1 MCGLR
6 RRGGA
11 QAPIAYAA
19 RLMATAPAAR
29 QPDAP
34 LAAGALRLGAI
45 DCAWRPYARGE
56 RAEPHVRAWLAG
68 LLPDGVPAL
77 QRDAHGRPRWPEAVG
92 AEVSWS
98 HSGGGLLMALAHG
111 LRVGCDLEWMRPRL
125 HSLELAQRFFH
136 PREAAWLE
144 ALPALLRER
153 VFVRLWCAKEAVLK
167 AHGRGIAFGLH
178 RLEFA
183 ERGDALA
190 LVDCDAALGQPQDWS
205 LHAFEPAPGYLATL
219 AWSPL
224 PTARTHLQ

>member
-1 MCGLR
+1 MR
-6 RRGGA
+6 T
-11 QAPIAYAA
+11 QTPA
-19 RLMATAPAAR
+19 RD
-29 QPDAP
+29 PDAP
-34 LAAGALRLGAI
+34 LSAGALRLGTI
-45 DCAWRPYARGE
+45 DCAWRPYTRGD
-56 RAEPHVRAWLAG
+56 RAEPQVRAWLAD
-68 LLPDGVPAL
+68 LLPGDVPAL
-77 QRDAHGRPRWPEAVG
+77 ERDIHGRPRWPDAIG

-98 HSGGGLLMALAHG
+98 HSGGGLLMALARG
-111 LRVGCDLEWMRPRL
+111 LRVGCDLEWMRPRM
-125 HSLELAQRFFH
+125 HGLELARRFFH

-144 ALPALLRER
+144 SLPVPVRER

-190 LVDCDAALGQPQDWS
+190 LVDCDAALGRPQDWS

-224 PTARTHLQ
+224 PPAGGDLQ